1 MKTNNNSS
9 KQYFS
14 AYFGQKQSMEKIPIF
29 KNHGLTPLQKSE
41 FFPLFWKDIFVF
53 KKAFFSI

>member
-1 MKTNNNSS
+1 
-9 KQYFS
+9 
-14 AYFGQKQSMEKIPIF
+14 MEKIPIF
-29 KNHGLTPLQKSE
+29 DQNHGLTPLQKFE